1 MNQLFALLLLFARSL
16 PALLK
21 STFNTGTKKI
31 DRVEIY
37 VHNVKGITQKL
48 SDEIYQSF
56 FTTRP
61 TGQRTGLGLSLS
73 YN

>member
-31 DRVEIY
+31 DRVEMCIMLRALHKNY
-37 VHNVKGITQKL
+37 RMKYT
-48 SDEIYQSF
+48 S
-56 FTTRP
+56 
-61 TGQRTGLGLSLS
+61 LSLLPGQQDREQDWD
-73 YN
+73 YL